1 MFLPLPRPL
10 LAALCLAPTLAL
22 AQEAA
27 RTLPVADNLVA
38 DGIPPVPA
46 AIADAAAQYTEFR
59 ATGLADFHPTRREL
73 LIGTRFGNTIQA
85 HVVRMPGG
93 ARTQLT
99 FFADPV
105 SGATYE
111 PTKGEYFLFNK
122 GAGGNENFQIFRL
135 DLQSGK
141 TTLLTDGKSRHSGPR
156 FSRSG
161 KSIAYTSNARNKVDV
176 DIYTMDPLK
185 PETAKLIAEN
195 KGGGWA
201 VADWSPDEKQ
211 LLVAEYISINE
222 SYLWLVDAATGART
236 PLTPRDAK
244 EKVAYGAAA
253 FARDGKGVYVTTDK
267 DSEFQRLCYLDLAT
281 KTHKFIGAAVKWDV
295 DGMNLSDDGSKIA
308 YTTNEDGISVIRILD
323 LKTNKELPAPKL
335 APGDVGAMRW
345 NKAGTELAYAITSAR
360 APSDVYSFTLATQK
374 TDRWTEGETGG
385 LVTKD
390 FSEAKLVRWPS
401 FDKREISGFL
411 YQPPAKFTGKRPV
424 IINIHGGPEAQ
435 ARPIYLGRNN
445 YYLNELGCAI
455 VFPNVRGSS
464 GYGKTFLTLD
474 NGKLREDSYKDIA
487 ALLDWIKTQ
496 PQLDADRV
504 LVTGGSYGGHMTF
517 AIATYYPD
525 RIRAAL
531 PVVGMSSL
539 VTFLKNTE
547 GYRRDLRRVEYGDE
561 RDPDMEAFLQRIA
574 PLNKVDQI
582 KAPMLVVQGKND
594 PRVPYTESEQIVETL
609 KKKNQPVWYLLAKDE
624 GHGFQKKA
632 NADFQ
637 FYSTILFMQKYLL
650 EPAPKAP

>member
-1 MFLPLPRPL
+1 MSLPFPRTL
-10 LAALCLAPTLAL
+10 LVALCLAPTLVG

-27 RTLPVADNLVA
+27 RTLPVAENLVA
-38 DGIPPVPA
+38 DGVPPVPV
-46 AIADAAAQYTEFR
+46 AIAEAAAQYTEFR
-59 ATGLADFHPTRREL
+59 SSSLADYHPTRREL
-73 LIGTRFGNTIQA
+73 LMGTRFGNTAQV
-85 HVVRMPGG
+85 HVLRMPGG
-93 ARTQLT
+93 ARHQLT

-105 SGATYE
+105 SGAAYE
-111 PTKGEYFLFNK
+111 PTKGDYFVFSK
-122 GAGGNENFQIFRL
+122 GVGGAENFQLFRL
-135 DLQSGK
+135 DQQTGK
-141 TTLLTDGKSRHSGPR
+141 TTLLTDGKSRHSMAR
-156 FSRSG
+156 FSDNG
-161 KSIAYTSNARNKVDV
+161 KVIAYTSNARNKVDV

-185 PETAKLIAEN
+185 PETAKLLAEN

-201 VADWSPDEKQ
+201 VADWSPDQKQ
-211 LLVAEYISINE
+211 LLVVEYISINE
-222 SYLWLVDAATGART
+222 SYLWLFDAASGART
-236 PLTPRDAK
+236 AITPRDSK
-244 EKVAYGAAA
+244 DKVAYGAAT
-253 FARDGKGVYVTTDK
+253 FARDGKGIYVTTDK
-267 DSEFQRLCYLDLAT
+267 DSEFQRLAYIDLAT
-281 KTHKFIGAAVKWDV
+281 KAHKFIGANVKWDV
-295 DGMNLSDDGSKIA
+295 DGMALSDDGSKIA
-308 YTTNEDGISVIRILD
+308 YTTNEDGISVIRILE
-323 LKTNKELPAPKL
+323 LKTSKELPAPKL
-335 APGDVGAMRW
+335 APGDVGSLRW
-345 NKAGTELAYAITSAR
+345 NKAGTELAYSITSAR
-360 APSDVYSFTLATQK
+360 APSDIYTFTLATQK
-374 TDRWTEGETGG
+374 IDRWTEGETGG
-385 LVTKD
+385 LNTKE

-455 VFPNVRGSS
+455 IFPNVRGSS

-474 NGKLREDSYKDIA
+474 NGKLREDSYKDIN
-487 ALLDWIKTQ
+487 ALFDWIKTQ
-496 PQLDADRV
+496 PGLDAERI

-517 AIATYYPD
+517 AIATYYPE

-531 PVVGMSSL
+531 PVVGMSNL

-574 PLNKVDQI
+574 PLNQVDKI

-650 EPAPKAP
+650 ESPPAVP